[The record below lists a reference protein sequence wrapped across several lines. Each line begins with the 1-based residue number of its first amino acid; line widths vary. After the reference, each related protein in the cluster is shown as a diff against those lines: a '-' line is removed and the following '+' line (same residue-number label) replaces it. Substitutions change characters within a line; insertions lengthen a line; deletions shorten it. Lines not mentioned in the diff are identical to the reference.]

1 MNNSGTKIS
10 TCLNIKAD
18 HKELIEG
25 FNCNWPHNIA
35 RLRNK
40 VAVEI

>member
-1 MNNSGTKIS
+1 MNNNDAKIF

-25 FNCNWPHNIA
+25 FNCNCPHNIA
-35 RLRNK
+35 RLGNK